1 MTTTHKNSKR
11 IEVRGGWTALTPAL
25 SPRRGRI
32 IASRSVK
39 RVRLRVSKGDLSCS
53 LSPGERE
60 RVRVR
65 ADVRTHFEFQSSED
79 GFYN

>member
-1 MTTTHKNSKR
+1 MTTTRKNNKR
-11 IEVRGGWTALTPAL
+11 IEMSGDWSALTPAL

-32 IASRSVK
+32 IVSRSAK
-39 RVRLRVSKGDLSCS
+39 RVWLKISKGDLCCS
-53 LSPGERE
+53 LSPGE

-65 ADVRTHFEFQSSED
+65 ADVRTHFEFQSSEF

>member
-1 MTTTHKNSKR
+1 MTTIRKNNKR

-32 IASRSVK
+32 IVSRSVK
-39 RVRLRVSKGDLSCS
+39 RDWLKVSKGDLTRS
-53 LSPGERE
+53 LSPGE

-65 ADVRTHFEFQSSED
+65 ADVRTYFEFWHSAF
-79 GFYN
+79 GFYS